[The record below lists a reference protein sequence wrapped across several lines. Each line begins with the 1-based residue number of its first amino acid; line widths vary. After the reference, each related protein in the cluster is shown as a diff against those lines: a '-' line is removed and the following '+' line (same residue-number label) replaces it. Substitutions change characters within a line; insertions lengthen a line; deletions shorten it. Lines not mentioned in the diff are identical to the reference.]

1 MKKKSGHVD
10 SRYSIFP
17 VQSKRDVY
25 QEFCTSFVRK
35 NWCSTTI
42 MTNYLTLYSHN
53 NSERRTVQ
61 IRNRELKDDSKIR
74 RRCRIGNSKITL
86 RPLSEPVSVID
97 ATEFNAGASRPPA
110 KRRVINL
117 GHCPG
122 CLNKPVSL
130 PLVVHP
136 LSVPVTVVTT
146 NEGEKSNGNKR
157 KDVHDDGLC

>member
-1 MKKKSGHVD
+1 MESGLNVMNLFMESYIVSNTLHYRVMSRLNVMNLYFVCRSSIFLRYMRRLIFEKKSGHVD

-61 IRNRELKDDSKIR
+61 IQVCVCIIFRCFDLYLYMCILELWFCSQIW
-74 RRCRIGNSKITL
+74 CSHYCTYNNS
-86 RPLSEPVSVID
+86 
-97 ATEFNAGASRPPA
+97 
-110 KRRVINL
+110 
-117 GHCPG
+117 
-122 CLNKPVSL
+122 
-130 PLVVHP
+130 
-136 LSVPVTVVTT
+136 
-146 NEGEKSNGNKR
+146 
-157 KDVHDDGLC
+157 